1 MTKKHQDKWN
11 ISFETLWLPL
21 LLIAIFYSVAWWRY
35 SATGRVFYVYNFGYI
50 GTALALG
57 VFLSSAMPQRHILWG
72 RRIAQFLI
80 GSYLLVYVGFV
91 RRENMQIEGFFFYLL
106 AACSPE
112 PRCTILSP
120 KSSGRPSSIAVG
132 ADGLAG
138 RRWCSICC
146 RGNNHRGVTG
156 NGE

>member
-91 RRENMQIEGFFFYLL
+91 RRENMQIDLCEKNCPMDIKLLSYKDEGKRVLSTECIL
-106 AACSPE
+106 CST
-112 PRCTILSP
+112 CADVCP
-120 KSSGRPSSIAVG
+120 KDAISASMRFDIGGSER
-132 ADGLAG
+132 L
-138 RRWCSICC
+138 RYK
-146 RGNNHRGVTG
+146 N
-156 NGE
+156 